1 MRKVRVLVIAFLA
14 LALTGAMAS
23 SALAKNVYTVDGS
36 GARGGTPKKPVASPL
51 KIDFTIEASTDGVT
65 PLPGVVP
72 DPPKSYTIKIEGAR
86 LNKAVLKKIAL
97 CKAPGIMAANQVNT
111 MCSKGSI
118 IGSGVLT
125 ASAGTP
131 GQPEVTGCPLPFNV
145 YHTGYKSGL
154 GLFIKAA
161 PPLCTIPVN
170 QWVEV
175 KAKQSGKTLILSF
188 SLRYDKLVR
197 VAGAD
202 DATGI
207 FAAPVKTTLN
217 VKKIVKKIGKK
228 KQGLGESIGCKVKGK
243 RQVSATF
250 VTLAGDTQTVS
261 KTVPC

>member
-23 SALAKNVYTVDGS
+23 SALAKNIYTVDGS
-36 GARGGTPKKPVASPL
+36 GARGGTPKKPVPSAL
-51 KIDFTIEASTDGVT
+51 KIDFSITASADGVT

-72 DPPKSYTIKIEGAR
+72 DPPKSYTLKIEGAR
-86 LNKAVLKKIAL
+86 LNTAVLKKIPV
-97 CKAPGIMAANQVNT
+97 CKAPGIMAATQVDT
-111 MCSKGSI
+111 MCPKASI
-118 IGSGVLT
+118 IGSGSLT

-154 GLFIKAA
+154 GFFIKAA

-175 KAKQSGKTLILSF
+175 NAKQSGSTLILSF

-197 VAGAD
+197 VAGSD

-207 FAAPVKTTLN
+207 FAAPIKSTLN
-217 VKKIVKKIGKK
+217 IKKITRKIGKK
-228 KQGLGESIGCKVKGK
+228 TQALGESIGCKVKGK

-250 VTLAGDTQTVS
+250 VTMSGDTQTVS